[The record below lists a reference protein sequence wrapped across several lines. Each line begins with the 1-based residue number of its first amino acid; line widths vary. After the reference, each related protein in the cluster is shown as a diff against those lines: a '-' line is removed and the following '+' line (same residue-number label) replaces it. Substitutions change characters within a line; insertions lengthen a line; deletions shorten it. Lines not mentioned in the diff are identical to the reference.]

1 MSLDLSTLTK
11 GQTRKLNALRKSLG
25 NGISDDAFAKQL
37 KTQTK
42 EETIQVDPVAEK
54 IKVALSS
61 LVHDKAF
68 RLGSKGYLIKR
79 SKGKGASGFTVSKVE
94 QGMILYP
101 HSQNSLN
108 PFL

>member
-1 MSLDLSTLTK
+1 MSSDLSTLTK

-25 NGISDDAFAKQL
+25 NEIADDAFAKWM

-42 EETIQVDPVAEK
+42 EETVQIDPVAEK
-54 IKVALSS
+54 IKAALSS
-61 LVHDKAF
+61 LEHDKAF

-94 QGMILYP
+94 
-101 HSQNSLN
+101 
-108 PFL
+108 

>member
-25 NGISDDAFAKQL
+25 NDIADAAFAKWT

-42 EETIQVDPVAEK
+42 EITIQIDPVAEK

-68 RLGSKGYLIKR
+68 RLGSKGYIIKR

-94 QGMILYP
+94 
-101 HSQNSLN
+101 
-108 PFL
+108 

>member
-25 NGISDDAFAKQL
+25 NEIADDAFAKWM

-42 EETIQVDPVAEK
+42 EETIQVDSIAEK

-68 RLGSKGYLIKR
+68 RLGSKGYNIKR

-94 QGMILYP
+94 
-101 HSQNSLN
+101 
-108 PFL
+108 

>member
-25 NGISDDAFAKQL
+25 NEIANDAFAKWM

-54 IKVALSS
+54 IKAALSS
-61 LVHDKAF
+61 LEQDKAF
-68 RLGSKGYLIKR
+68 RLGSKGYNIKR
-79 SKGKGASGFTVSKVE
+79 LKGKGASGLQPVRLSRDWSSIH
-94 QGMILYP
+94 ILKI
-101 HSQNSLN
+101 H
-108 PFL
+108 